1 MEAARLNHIQ
11 IPSLCH
17 KENVHSAGACRICVV
32 EVKGYKNLQASC
44 ITKAADGMVIYTN
57 SPRVQRARKVLYELL
72 LSDHNQDCLNCSRST
87 DCELQSLGKQLNV
100 EESRFIGENSSTNL
114 DVSVSLTRDLSK
126 CILCR
131 RCVAVC
137 NEIQGTGILNPQ
149 NRGFDTVIGPGPVP
163 WFR

>member
-1 MEAARLNHIQ
+1 MLQLTINDQKVSAPKGSTIMEAARLNHIQ

-32 EVKGYKNLQASC
+32 EVKGYKDLQASC

-114 DVSVSLTRDLSK
+114 DVSVSLT
-126 CILCR
+126 
-131 RCVAVC
+131 
-137 NEIQGTGILNPQ
+137 GIFQSVFYAGDVLYAMKSREQ
-149 NRGFDTVIGPGPVP
+149 AS
-163 WFR
+163 